1 MDKVSIKDVAQAAGV
16 STATVSYVLNDS
28 RPVTQA
34 TRTRVLEA
42 VHQLRYRPNVT
53 GRSLQAQRTYLIGYC
68 WRPLPPR
75 QSSPILDRFIHS
87 MGVAAYQAGYHL
99 LAFPA
104 PSDEDEVAVYHNL
117 VMTNRVDGIVLSA
130 TNFDDPR
137 VAYLETTTMPFV
149 AFGRAGD
156 HSDEYPWVDVDGRA
170 GMRLAVEHLAE
181 QGYKRIGM
189 LAWPPGSQTGE
200 HRYRGYR
207 DGMRK
212 VGLEARDEWVA
223 RVPHDPFAAYE
234 GMTRLL
240 ALPEAERPDA
250 VVCVSDQVALG
261 AMNAIL
267 AAGLRVGPDIGV
279 VGFDNMPLAEV
290 LYPPLSSIHQPV
302 DEIGQLIIRQLRT
315 LIRSEAL
322 SAEER
327 QVLMEPTLVVRE
339 SSRRDGGR

>member
-1 MDKVSIKDVAQAAGV
+1 
-16 STATVSYVLNDS
+16 
-28 RPVTQA
+28 
-34 TRTRVLEA
+34 
-42 VHQLRYRPNVT
+42 
-53 GRSLQAQRTYLIGYC
+53 
-68 WRPLPPR
+68 
-75 QSSPILDRFIHS
+75 

-170 GMRLAVEHLAE
+170 GMRLAVEHLIE
-181 QGYKRIGM
+181 QGYERIGM
-189 LAWPPGSQTGE
+189 LAWPPGSQSGE

-207 DGMRK
+207 DGLRK
-212 VGLEARDEWVA
+212 VGREARDEWVV
-223 RVPHDPFAAYE
+223 RVPHDPLAAFE

-279 VGFDNMPLAEV
+279 V
-290 LYPPLSSIHQPV
+290 YPPLSSIHQQL
-302 DEIGQLIIRQLRT
+302 DEIGELVIRQLRA
-315 LIRSEAL
+315 LIRGEVL